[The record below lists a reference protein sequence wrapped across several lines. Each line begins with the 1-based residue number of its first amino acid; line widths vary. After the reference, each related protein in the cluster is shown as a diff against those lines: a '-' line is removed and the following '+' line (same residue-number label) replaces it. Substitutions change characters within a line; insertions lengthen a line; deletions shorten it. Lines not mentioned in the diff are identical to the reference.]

1 MSSER
6 TLAST
11 FFAAFRLS
19 SAEFAGEMQVLLF
32 RSGRLSKKDRWV
44 AGVSLVRV
52 RRRTHTALDKIT
64 IFYAY
69 RDF

>member
-19 SAEFAGEMQVLLF
+19 SAEFAGEMQILLLDAA
-32 RSGRLSKKDRWV
+32 RLSKKDRWIAAV
-44 AGVSLVRV
+44 VL
-52 RRRTHTALDKIT
+52 
-64 IFYAY
+64 
-69 RDF
+69 

>member
-19 SAEFAGEMQVLLF
+19 SAEFAGEMQVLLLEATA
-32 RSGRLSKKDRWV
+32 LSKKDGSV
-44 AGVSLVRV
+44 AAVNLVR
-52 RRRTHTALDKIT
+52 DG
-64 IFYAY
+64 AY
-69 RDF
+69 RPR

>member
-19 SAEFAGEMQVLLF
+19 SAEFAGEMQILLLDAD
-32 RSGRLSKKDRWV
+32 RLSKKDHWI
-44 AGVSLVRV
+44 AAVSLVRDGA
-52 RRRTHTALDKIT
+52 RTHIQL
-64 IFYAY
+64 YM
-69 RDF
+69 R